1 MGPSTPRRPPKQ
13 RNHPSSGA
21 GARPQNNVPAAPAD
35 YESDAFYPETAAQPA
50 ILPQPVPT
58 QNQRVST
65 IDEINL
71 TVLKRYVP
79 TIQDYTAMAHNAT
92 LFTWNIETGGW
103 EETGVKGPFF
113 VCNQEQQLSPNGR
126 FIPRGCAFILNRSS
140 PENAVFDLATIAE
153 CELLE
158 GQLLSTM
165 TDTGEGWGFFMDMG
179 KAQETWDAFRKLWH
193 SVRAARQG

>member
-1 MGPSTPRRPPKQ
+1 MGPSTPRRPQKQ

-21 GARPQNNVPAAPAD
+21 GGRPANSFPAAPAD
-35 YESDAFYPETAAQPA
+35 DESDAFYSEAAVQPQQT
-50 ILPQPVPT
+50 ITPHT
-58 QNQRVST
+58 QNQRVNT

-71 TVLKRYVP
+71 TVLKRYAP
-79 TIQDYTAMAHNAT
+79 TVQNYTAMAHNAT

-113 VCNQEQQLSPNGR
+113 VCNQEHQISTTGQ
-126 FIPRGCAFILNRSS
+126 FIPRGCAFILNRSN

-193 SVRAARQG
+193 TVRAARQA

>member
-1 MGPSTPRRPPKQ
+1 MPPQ
-13 RNHPSSGA
+13 
-21 GARPQNNVPAAPAD
+21 PAA
-35 YESDAFYPETAAQPA
+35 
-50 ILPQPVPT
+50 T
-58 QNQRVST
+58 QNQSVKT

-71 TVLKRYVP
+71 TVLQRYVP

-92 LFTWNIETGGW
+92 LFTWNDAGCW

-113 VCNQEQQLSPNGR
+113 VCNQEQQLSPTGH
-126 FIPRGCAFILNRSS
+126 FIPRGCAFILNRNS
-140 PENAVFDLATIAE
+140 PENAVFDLATIAQ
-153 CELLE
+153 CEFSE

-165 TDTGEGWGFFMDMG
+165 TDTGKGWGFFMDMG